1 MKAYVINLKTSIN
14 RKQYIERLL
23 QPHHEVLDVCFVEG
37 VDGRKLSQ
45 EQLRSIWDQDGT
57 FRIYGR
63 YMRGGEI
70 GCALS
75 HRKCYEE
82 FCKSGDEKALIFEDD
97 LSFQDV
103 DVEKIISVV
112 SQELQTNKPMVI
124 LLSGDYW
131 YINKSK
137 SFSGINRHLVR
148 VYDGMGAIAYMVNR
162 SAAEIMLS
170 SDKKFLADD
179 WYNWRRMGI
188 NIYAL
193 YPHIADQ
200 KDSLGTEISTAYE
213 GIVRKNL
220 TLLSK
225 VKSYYRAVI
234 KHLILGRMKHF
245 EKRI

>member
-1 MKAYVINLKTSIN
+1 MKAYIINLKTSQN
-14 RKQYIERLL
+14 RRTYMEALLVPYQDSLDIHFIEA
-23 QPHHEVLDVCFVEG
+23 VA
-37 VDGRKLSQ
+37 GREFSQ
-45 EQLRSIWDQDGT
+45 EQLRSVWDQDGT

-82 FCKSGDEKALIFEDD
+82 FCKNGDEMALIFEDD

-137 SFSGINRHLVR
+137 SFPGIN
-148 VYDGMGAIAYMVNR
+148 
-162 SAAEIMLS
+162 
-170 SDKKFLADD
+170 
-179 WYNWRRMGI
+179 
-188 NIYAL
+188 
-193 YPHIADQ
+193 
-200 KDSLGTEISTAYE
+200 
-213 GIVRKNL
+213 
-220 TLLSK
+220 
-225 VKSYYRAVI
+225 
-234 KHLILGRMKHF
+234 
-245 EKRI
+245 